1 MPTERVRK
9 PLPTSSLSVDDIR
22 AHLAEATRG
31 APPEPMVPPGAL
43 AVDAV
48 TAAAA
53 DTTTDTRTS
62 TPRAKTRA
70 TKEN

>member
-9 PLPTSSLSVDDIR
+9 PLPTSSISVDDIR
-22 AHLAEATRG
+22 AALAEGSRKA
-31 APPEPMVPPGAL
+31 APEQLVVPEAI
-43 AVDAV
+43 AIDAV

-53 DTTTDTRTS
+53 DTPTDTRTS
-62 TPRAKTRA
+62 TPRAKSRA